1 MSLKGKTLFI
11 SGGSRGIGLAIALR
25 AARDGANVTIA
36 AKTAEPHPK
45 LPGTIYTAAE
55 EIEKAG
61 GKALPALCDIRDEA
75 QVADAVAKTVEKFGG
90 IDICVNNA
98 SAISLTGTLE
108 TDMKRYDLM
117 HQINTR
123 GTFLVSKLCIPHLK
137 TGRQSAHSQPGAA
150 ARHEGEMV
158 QEPRRLHDG
167 EVRHVDVHAGHE
179 RGVRQGRHR
188 GQLAVAADCDRHG
201 GGAQFARR
209 RDRGVDEPLAEIL
222 ADAAYAIFN
231 RPARETT
238 GNFFIDEEVLRERRR
253 HRFFRLRAGC
263 QGAACRRFLRA
274 GRGVCTQRD

>member
-1 MSLKGKTLFI
+1 MSLGNKTLFI

-61 GKALPALCDIRDEA
+61 GKALPVLCDIREEA
-75 QVADAVAKTVEKFGG
+75 QVADAVAKTVETFGG

-98 SAISLTGTLE
+98 SAIQLTGTLQ

-123 GTFLVSKLCIPHLK
+123 GTFLVSKTVHPAPEE
-137 TGRQSAHSQPGAA
+137 GRQPAHPQPGAA
-150 ARHEGEMV
+150 ARHGGEMV

-179 RGVRQGRHR
+179 RGIRQGRHR
-188 GQLAVAADCDRHG
+188 GQFAVAADGDRHG
-201 GGAQFARR
+201 RGAQPARR
-209 RDRGVDEPLAEIL
+209 RQRRGDEPLAGDPGRRGL
-222 ADAAYAIFN
+222 CDLQ
-231 RPARETT
+231 PAGARDDRQ
-238 GNFFIDEEVLRERRR
+238 FLHRR
-253 HRFFRLRAGC
+253 G
-263 QGAACRRFLRA
+263 GAARPKA
-274 GRGVCTQRD
+274 